1 MRSLALV
8 KIPGSALA
16 VITAIAAA
24 QVANLS
30 FEIPHHHLQ
39 LAWTLTRVLIQL

>member
-8 KIPGSALA
+8 KIPGATLA
-16 VITAIAAA
+16 VAAVASLA
-24 QVANLS
+24 QLATIS
-30 FEIPHHHLQ
+30 FELPLHQLQ

>member
-8 KIPGSALA
+8 KAPA
-16 VITAIAAA
+16 VAVVVIIAAVTA

-30 FEIPHHHLQ
+30 FEIPHHQLQ
-39 LAWTLTRVLIQL
+39 LAWTLTRVLLQL